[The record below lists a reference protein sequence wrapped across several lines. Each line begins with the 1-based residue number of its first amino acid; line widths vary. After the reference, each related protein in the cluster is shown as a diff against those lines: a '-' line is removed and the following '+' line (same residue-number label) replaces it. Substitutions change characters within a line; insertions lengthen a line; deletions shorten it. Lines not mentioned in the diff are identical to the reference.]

1 MKFRTCGCPI
11 DTTRCIL
18 TGFRFNHGGIGRVGD
33 LFLCEK
39 HKTLTIHGIND
50 GTLEFKEFT
59 NSSYLGA
66 ITCQDERYGETEAYG
81 LINLVQR
88 DIDYINRH
96 RDISD
101 YALKQGP
108 PPNELETAIND
119 EPIIVEYTYDQ
130 GYPQTYWQPE
140 EPDSVEI
147 ERVLYKGLDIQRV
160 LTDDQLEAL
169 EEECLNDMNETAQSA
184 AESAA
189 DAEYERQ
196 REERNGL

>member
-1 MKFRTCGCPI
+1 MKFRTCDCPI

-18 TGFRFNHGGIGRVGD
+18 TGFRFTHEGVGRVGD

-50 GTLEFKEFT
+50 GTLEFKDT
-59 NSSYLGA
+59 NSSYTGA

-81 LINLVQR
+81 IINLVQR

-101 YALKQGP
+101 YAIKQGP
-108 PPNELETAIND
+108 PTNELETTIND
-119 EPIIVEYTYDQ
+119 EAVTVEYTYDL
-130 GYPQTYWQPE
+130 GYPGSYYQPD
-140 EPDSVEI
+140 EPASVEI
-147 ERVLYKGLDIQRV
+147 ERVLYKGLDIQDM
-160 LTDDQLEAL
+160 LSEAQLETLA
-169 EEECLNDMNETAQSA
+169 EECLHDMSEAAQSA

-196 REERNGL
+196 KEERNGF